1 MKVGMKR
8 ILTLLLAVLLVI
20 PQVPLR
26 TYGAEENPA
35 EAGQSVTVTFAV
47 GEEAYTNDPGSG
59 QTHITVEEPVT
70 GGELV
75 YTPWAGRYKVTG
87 TGTLCSFTIPAGTS
101 LEQNGIALPKLNVT
115 NIGTENTNTYLS
127 SYSWADSRGMIC
139 NEDTVFSENTT
150 LSVALYGD
158 GESYSLNFVC
168 GGGTCSGNHGIPY
181 VLGGYPSATL
191 SLGQSVSAP
200 YIPSKADVDAN
211 YSSQWCSHG
220 KDHGESFVKWQV
232 KNTTTG
238 EMVEFTAGTPITADY
253 VENDDHSIK
262 VYAVWGGEAVTATF
276 MNGDT
281 VVQTAEIPGGTALGE
296 LPSVTAPEGQRF
308 RGWQYT
314 DENGETHFA
323 TPQTVITQDTIFTAV
338 FVTIEEVTVQIL
350 DVLFDGKTAE
360 TLELSGEKGQTLE
373 ALFQDT
379 AFADGT
385 ALSGCVWYAVSK
397 DGTKTKVQ
405 KDTVVDGDMQLYTYS
420 YQLVLQLSPAEAA
433 SLRSVVVEE
442 NEDGGMTLTITA
454 REGQPLAASDFVVD
468 GVDYTTYAWRTA
480 DGQPVNIQSLIANGI
495 TENIT
500 SSGTQQAATPMSIN
514 FYVAVDGN
522 WILLTHQEMEVYQ
535 PQEGRYYITAGQL
548 ESVYGKYGFCA
559 EQLKTGTKYFP
570 HTTRGDGTIW
580 ADASAVT
587 EDGIAYSPLLKTG
600 TGDKCDVYY
609 LPHQSCVADSG
620 VRDQYLD
627 SDSFY
632 SVTVLDP
639 EGSVYQPGELPP
651 VTYHVKGSQAT
662 VTVKAPENVQ
672 WQCIGDDGTQIA
684 GGVDNEDGTVTFTIS
699 RISQPYTLT
708 PSQSGTV
715 KKVVYHINITE
726 PPKDEEY
733 GRPTIQ
739 GGETYQALET
749 GNVHGVLAPDMT
761 VYFYESDTKYL
772 GQATFRGWLI
782 NDTQELIQPG
792 EELNLEQYGPTIR
805 LTAKWEFS
813 IGGTDPDE
821 GAVNKSSMVNFFVA
835 LKAAP
840 EGSVSWAGNIQASA
854 FTDSVF
860 TADCGVTG
868 KEAVD
873 YHLYSGDPVQVGGI
887 KQYFVL
893 GDTGGNNLNALH
905 NQVVTNLTNGYQK
918 EGNNHQNYTFQLD
931 FPTDE
936 QVLRQ
941 VRSMV
946 ADGTVITLNGK
957 TVKVEDLNADNFT
970 VKWHVFKFDETDGW
984 HVDGV
989 LVAKV
994 GTMRITKTFAGD
1006 AEAIE
1011 AVKNGFQIRV
1021 DAVENDFV
1029 APHPGATL
1037 TIANATSSNPATG
1050 TYTWEIE
1057 VDQYRD
1063 YEITEENYIPEDAY
1077 VETSARYMVN
1087 GSKYMEQNTGGWV
1100 AFAGT
1105 AVTVTGQTRGQNRVQ
1120 TVSFL
1125 NSYTKPDVITLKK
1138 VDAFTGTLMANVSF
1152 TVEKDG
1158 APLALYRL
1166 EDGSYTVEDNKGGR
1180 PVSQITTDA
1189 NGQVFLFLGTGTF
1202 TFWETV
1208 PNGYDDPGAITVV
1221 VDEDGTITQA
1231 SAANDGGN
1239 RKFVTTNGA
1248 TEFQV
1253 NNYSKTVPVTIH
1265 KNWADGENREVVLQL
1280 YCNGQSMGVQNFSK
1294 TLNGGADN
1302 WTHTFTL
1309 TVPLYIDGQ
1318 PAQYSLLET
1327 RIGDWLYSEEYSGD
1341 GYRYYDVSYNP
1352 AVYRDGAGHSTDDIA
1367 NAQEIYLE
1375 VSNRRTTG
1383 QLIIRKTDENNRP
1396 LGGAEFYLYRGSVN
1410 NPGYV
1415 NVTKDAD
1422 GHNVLEGLELVK
1434 RVTSAASGDT
1444 AFGNIP
1450 TGNYYLIEHA
1460 APQFY
1465 QGTDAVY
1472 LVEISGTESVM
1483 KRWQDDQWV
1492 AVGNTTIVNTRQV
1505 IPVTIDKTVG
1515 GNMGDHTKTFDFTV
1529 DSDLPM
1535 EAGTGYTLSAD
1546 KLTATF
1552 RLTHGQNITLNVR
1565 RGATLTITEDNAKG
1579 YLMTLTLDDNPV
1591 EGNSVTIPG
1600 DAVHTFV
1607 HVRNTK
1613 NLEVDMGVILD
1624 SLPYVLLLSTA
1635 GCGSLLLAGGR
1646 KRRKKQ

>member
-26 TYGAEENPA
+26 SYGAEENPA
-35 EAGQSVTVTFAV
+35 EAGQMVTVTFAV
-47 GEEAYTNDPGSG
+47 EEEAYTRDPGSG
-59 QTHITVEEPVT
+59 QTHITVDEPMT

-75 YTPWAGRYKVTG
+75 YTDWAGRYKVTG
-87 TGTLCSFTIPAGTS
+87 TGTLCSFTIPAGTTLAQGGFS
-101 LEQNGIALPKLNVT
+101 LPKLTVA
-115 NIGTENTNTYLS
+115 NIGTENAATYIS
-127 SYSWADSRGMIC
+127 SYSWVTDQGMVC
-139 NEDTVFSENTT
+139 NANTVFNQDTT
-150 LSVALYGD
+150 LSLSLYTD
-158 GESYSLNFVC
+158 SDNHSLNFVC
-168 GGGTCSGNHGIPY
+168 GGGSCSGNHSIPY
-181 VLGGYPSATL
+181 VLGGYPSATF

-200 YIPSKADVDAN
+200 YIPTKEDIDAN

-220 KDHGESFVKWQV
+220 KDHGETFVKWQL
-232 KNTTTG
+232 KNTATG
-238 EMVEFTAGTPITADY
+238 EMVDFTAGTPITADY
-253 VENDDHSIK
+253 VENGSHSIR
-262 VYAVWGGEAVTATF
+262 VYAVWGSEPVTATF
-276 MNGDT
+276 RNGDT
-281 VVQTAEIPGGTALGE
+281 VAHTAQIPAGAALGE
-296 LPSVTAPEGQRF
+296 LPSVTPPEGQRF
-308 RGWQYT
+308 QGWQYT
-314 DENGETHFA
+314 DENGETRFA
-323 TPQTVITQDTIFTAV
+323 TSQTVITQDTIFTAV
-338 FVTIEEVTVQIL
+338 FVPVETVTVQVQDIR
-350 DVLFDGKTAE
+350 FDGKTAQ

-385 ALSGCVWYAVSK
+385 ALSGCVWYAVSE

-405 KDTVVDGDMQLYTYS
+405 KDTVVDGAMRLYTYS
-420 YQLVLQLSPAEAA
+420 YQLVLKLSAAEAA
-433 SLRSVVVEE
+433 ALRYAAVDQ
-442 NEDGGMTLTITA
+442 DGAGGLTLTITA

-468 GVDYTTYAWRTA
+468 GVDYTAYAWETA
-480 DGQPVNIQSLIANGI
+480 DGQPVDIQNLIADGI

-500 SSGTQQAATPMSIN
+500 LTGTRQATAQMSIN
-514 FYVAVDGN
+514 FYVAVDGR

-535 PQEGRYYITAGQL
+535 PEAGRYYITAGQL
-548 ESVYGKYGFCA
+548 ESVYGEYGFRA
-559 EQLKTGTKYFP
+559 EQLKAGTKYFP
-570 HTTRGDGTIW
+570 HTTRDDATIW
-580 ADASAVT
+580 ADASVVIK
-587 EDGIAYSPLLKTG
+587 DGIAYSPLLRAENVYQ
-600 TGDKCDVYY
+600 CDVYY
-609 LPHQSCVADSG
+609 LPNQSCADSG
-620 VRDQYLD
+620 SWSSYLS

-639 EGSVYQPGELPP
+639 EGRVYQPGELPP
-651 VTYHVKGSQAT
+651 VTYHVKDSQAM

-672 WQCIGDDGTQIA
+672 WQCIGDDGTQI
-684 GGVDNEDGTVTFTIS
+684 GEGVDNGDGTVTFTIPQ
-699 RISQPYTLT
+699 ISQPYTLT
-708 PSQSGTV
+708 PSQPGAEV
-715 KKVVYHINITE
+715 HKIVYHINVTE
-726 PPKDEEY
+726 PPKDPDY

-739 GGETYQALET
+739 GGETYRALET
-749 GNVHGVLAPDMT
+749 GAAHNVLAPSMT
-761 VYFYESDTKYL
+761 VYFYESDSKYL
-772 GQATFRGWLI
+772 GEATFRGWLI

-792 EELNLEQYGPTIR
+792 EELNLDQYDTTIH

-840 EGSVSWAGNIQASA
+840 EGSVSWAGNVQASA

-860 TADCGVTG
+860 TTDCGVTG
-868 KEAVD
+868 KQTVD
-873 YHLYSGDPVQVGGI
+873 QELYEVGPVGSTGSE
-887 KQYFVL
+887 QYFVL
-893 GDTGGNNLNALH
+893 GATDGNLNELH
-905 NQVVTNLTNGYQK
+905 NEVVNNLTNGYVK
-918 EGNNHQNYTFQLD
+918 TGADENNYTFQLD

-946 ADGTVITLNGK
+946 ADGTVISINGK
-957 TVKVEDLNADNFT
+957 TVAVEDLTADNFT
-970 VKWHVFKFDETDGW
+970 VKWHVFKFDQGDGW
-984 HVDGV
+984 HIDGV
-989 LVAKV
+989 LVAKM

-1006 AEAIE
+1006 AEAIQ

-1021 DAVENDFV
+1021 EAVENEFDS
-1029 APHPGATL
+1029 PHPGATL

-1050 TYTWEIE
+1050 TYTWEIP

-1063 YEITEENYIPEDAY
+1063 YEVTEENYIPEDAY
-1077 VETSARYMVN
+1077 VNTSARYMVN

-1105 AVTVTGQTRGQNRVQ
+1105 AVTVTGQTGEQNRVQ

-1125 NSYTKPDVITLKK
+1125 NTYTKPEVITLKK

-1166 EDGSYTVEDNKGGR
+1166 EDGSYTVENDKGGEL
-1180 PVSQITTDA
+1180 VSRIATDA
-1189 NGQVFLFLGTGTF
+1189 NGQGFLFLGTGTF
-1202 TFWETV
+1202 TFRENV
-1208 PNGYDDPGAITVV
+1208 PAGYDDPGAITVV
-1221 VDEDGTITQA
+1221 VDENGTITQA
-1231 SAANDGGN
+1231 SAANDGGSLN

-1248 TEFQV
+1248 SEFQV
-1253 NNYSKTVPVTIH
+1253 NNYSKTVPVTVH
-1265 KNWADGENREVVLQL
+1265 KNWTDGENREVVLQL
-1280 YCNGQSMGVQNFSK
+1280 YCNGQSMAPQNFSK
-1294 TLNGGADN
+1294 TLNGGEDR

-1318 PAQYSLLET
+1318 PARYSLLET
-1327 RIGDWLYSEEYSGD
+1327 RIGDWLYSQEYSGD
-1341 GYRYYDVSYNP
+1341 GYRYYDVSYSP
-1352 AVYRDGAGHSTDDIA
+1352 AVYRDGEGQTTDVA
-1367 NAQEIYLE
+1367 NAREIYLE

-1383 QLIIRKTDENNRP
+1383 QLIVRKTDENNRP
-1396 LGGAEFYLYRGSVN
+1396 LGGAEFYLYQAPAE

-1415 NVTKDAD
+1415 TVIKDAD
-1422 GHNVLEGLELVK
+1422 GHNVLEGQVPVK
-1434 RVTSAASGDT
+1434 SVTSAASGDT
-1444 AFGNIP
+1444 AFGSIP
-1450 TGNYYLIEHA
+1450 AGNYYLIEHA

-1472 LVEISGTESVM
+1472 LVEVSGTESVM

-1505 IPVTIDKTVG
+1505 IPVTIDKTVD
-1515 GNMGDHTKTFDFTV
+1515 GNMGDRSKSFEFKVT
-1529 DSDLPM
+1529 SDLPM
-1535 EAGTGYTLSAD
+1535 EAGTGYTLSVD

-1552 RLTHGQNITLNVR
+1552 RLAHGQNITLNVR
-1565 RGATLTITEDNAKG
+1565 RGATLKITEDNAQG
-1579 YLMTLTLDDNPV
+1579 YTMTLTLDDNPV

-1613 NLEVDMGVILD
+1613 NLEVDTGVILD

>member
-8 ILTLLLAVLLVI
+8 MLPLLLAVLLVI

-35 EAGQSVTVTFAV
+35 EAGQMVTVTFAV
-47 GEEAYTNDPGSG
+47 EEEAYTNDPGSG
-59 QTHITVEEPVT
+59 QTHITVDEPVA
-70 GGELV
+70 GEELV

-158 GESYSLNFVC
+158 GESYSLKFVC
-168 GGGTCSGNHGIPY
+168 GGGTCSGGHSIPY

-220 KDHGESFVKWQV
+220 KDLGESFVKWQV

-238 EMVEFTAGTPITADY
+238 EMVDFTAGTPITADY

-323 TPQTVITQDTIFTAV
+323 TPQTVITGDTIFTAV

-350 DVLFDGKTAE
+350 DVLFDGKTAQ
-360 TLELSGEKGQTLE
+360 TLELTGEKGQTLE
-373 ALFQDT
+373 ALFRNT
-379 AFADGT
+379 ALADGT
-385 ALSGCVWYAVSK
+385 ALDRCLWYTVAE

-405 KDTVVDGDMQLYTYS
+405 KDTVVEGDMQLYTYS

-500 SSGTQQAATPMSIN
+500 SSGTQQATAQMSIK
-514 FYVAVDGN
+514 FYVAVDGR
-522 WILLTHQEMEVYQ
+522 WILLTHQEMAVYE
-535 PQEGRYYITAGQL
+535 PQSGRYYITAGQL
-548 ESVYGKYGFCA
+548 ESVYGEYGFRA
-559 EQLKTGTKYFP
+559 EQLKTGTRYFP
-570 HTTRGDGTIW
+570 HTTRDDGTIW
-580 ADASAVT
+580 ANASVVT
-587 EDGIAYSPLLKTG
+587 KDGIAYSPLLKTG

-609 LPHQSCVADSG
+609 LPNQSCTSSG
-620 VRDQYLD
+620 GKNSYLS

-632 SVTVLDP
+632 SVVVLDP
-639 EGSVYQPGELPP
+639 EGIVYQSDELPP
-651 VTYHVKGSQAT
+651 VAYHVKGSMAT
-662 VTVKAPENVQ
+662 VTLNAPEDVH
-672 WQCIGDDGTQIA
+672 WQCIGDDGTQIESYT
-684 GGVDNEDGTVTFTIS
+684 DNEDGTVTFTIS

-726 PPKDEEY
+726 SPKDEEY

-739 GGETYQALET
+739 GGETFQVLET
-749 GNVHGVLAPDMT
+749 GNIHRALAPSMT

-792 EELNLEQYGPTIR
+792 EELNLDQYDTTIH

-835 LKAAP
+835 LNAVP
-840 EGSVSWAGNIQASA
+840 EGSVSWVGSLHESA

-868 KEAVD
+868 KQTVD
-873 YHLYSGDPVQVGGI
+873 QELYKGTPVGSTGSM
-887 KQYFVL
+887 QYFVL
-893 GDTGGNNLNALH
+893 GTTDGNLNGLH
-905 NQVVTNLTNGYQK
+905 NEVVNNLTNGYVK
-918 EGNNHQNYTFQLD
+918 TGADRNDYTFRLD

-970 VKWHVFKFDETDGW
+970 VKWHVFKFDEGDGW

-1011 AVKNGFQIRV
+1011 AVKNGFQIQV
-1021 DAVENDFV
+1021 EAVENQFEP
-1029 APHPGATL
+1029 PHPGEILTL
-1037 TIANATSSNPATG
+1037 EDAISSNSDTN
-1050 TYTWEIE
+1050 TYTWEIN

-1063 YEITEENYIPEDAY
+1063 YTVTEKNYIPEDENIKTA
-1077 VETSARYMVN
+1077 AKYMVS
-1087 GSKYMEQNTGGWV
+1087 GSKYMEQNTGGWE
-1100 AFAGT
+1100 AFTGA

-1125 NSYTKPDVITLKK
+1125 NSYTKPGVITLKK

-1158 APLALYRL
+1158 APLALYRM
-1166 EDGSYTVEDNKGGR
+1166 EDGSYTIENNEGGAS
-1180 PVSQITTDA
+1180 VSGITTDI
-1189 NGQVFLFLGTGTF
+1189 NGQVFLYLGTGTF
-1202 TFWETV
+1202 TFLETV
-1208 PNGYDDPGAITVV
+1208 PNGYDNPGAITVV
-1221 VDEDGTITQA
+1221 LDENGTITQA

-1309 TVPLYIDGQ
+1309 TVPLYVDGQ

-1341 GYRYYDVSYNP
+1341 GYRYYDVSYSP
-1352 AVYRDGAGHSTDDIA
+1352 AVYRDEEGQTTDVA

-1383 QLIIRKTDENNRP
+1383 QLIVRKTDENNRP
-1396 LGGAEFYLYRGSVN
+1396 LGGAEFYLYQAPAED
-1410 NPGYV
+1410 PGPV
-1415 NVTKDAD
+1415 KVTKDTD
-1422 GHNVLEGLELVK
+1422 GHNVLEELELVK
-1434 RVTSAASGDT
+1434 CVTSAASGDT

-1515 GNMGDHTKTFDFTV
+1515 GNMGDHTKTFDFMV
-1529 DSDLPM
+1529 ASDLPM

-1552 RLTHGQNITLNVR
+1552 HLTHGQKITLNVR
-1565 RGATLTITEDNAKG
+1565 RGATLTITEDNARG

-1591 EGNSVTIPG
+1591 EGNSVTIPR

-1613 NLEVDMGVILD
+1613 NLEVDTGVILD
-1624 SLPYVLLLSTA
+1624 CLPYVLLLSTA